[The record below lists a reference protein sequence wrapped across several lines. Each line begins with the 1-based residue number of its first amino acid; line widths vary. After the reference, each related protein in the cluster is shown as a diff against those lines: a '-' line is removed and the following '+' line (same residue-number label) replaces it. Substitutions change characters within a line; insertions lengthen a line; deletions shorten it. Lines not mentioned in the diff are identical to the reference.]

1 MKIKKFRITKYKKEI
16 KPILQMKNICK
27 KYDQLNVIDDLN
39 MNILPSSITGLLGPN
54 GSGKTT
60 LFNIL
65 LGIVKADSGN
75 ILASPDGKQT
85 FKLETMPIHERCKKY
100 KIGFIPQSES
110 LFRGLSCEDNLRGI
124 GEIVLKDK
132 RKIEEKVDSLL
143 SEFSL
148 FECRKTLARNLS
160 GGQKKKLSIAR
171 ALISDCRI
179 LFMDEIFSAIDPIT
193 IEMIKDIIVKLQ
205 VTRNIT
211 ILISD
216 HAFENVLQIADNIK
230 ILSNGHIISEGSPS
244 SIVKDV
250 SARKVYFG
258 DSY

>member
-1 MKIKKFRITKYKKEI
+1 MKIKRFKITKYKKEI
-16 KPILQMKNICK
+16 KPVLQMKNISK
-27 KYDQLNVIDDLN
+27 KYEQKNVIQDLD
-39 MNILPSSITGLLGPN
+39 MNVMPSSITGLLGPN

-60 LFNIL
+60 LFNLL
-65 LGIVKADSGN
+65 LGIVKADSGQ
-75 ILASPDGKQT
+75 ILVCPDGKKN
-85 FKLETMPIHERCKKY
+85 FRLESLPIHERCKQY
-100 KIGFIPQSES
+100 KIGFIPQNES
-110 LFRGLSCEDNLRGI
+110 LFRLLSCEDNLRGI

-132 RKIEEKVDSLL
+132 RKIDEKVENLL

-148 FECRKTLARNLS
+148 LECRKTLATNLS

-171 ALISDCRI
+171 ALIDDCRI
-179 LFMDEIFSAIDPIT
+179 LFMDEIFSAVDPIT
-193 IEMIKDIIVKLQ
+193 IEMIKDVIVKLQ

-230 ILSNGHIISEGSPS
+230 ILSDGHIVSEGSPS
-244 SIVKDV
+244 NIVKDV